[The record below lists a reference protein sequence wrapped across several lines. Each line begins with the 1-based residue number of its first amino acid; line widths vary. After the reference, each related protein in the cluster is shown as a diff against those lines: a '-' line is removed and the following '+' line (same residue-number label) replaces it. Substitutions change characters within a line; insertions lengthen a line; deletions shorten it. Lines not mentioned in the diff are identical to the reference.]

1 MTTDLLPRQPGGH
14 LASHREIRGRQG
26 LAFPR
31 CSCALYILGVSSSQ
45 QGPVHRAVLLFL
57 CTHHKAETPPNSG
70 QGLQGRPQEEP
81 LARTPRLPRW
91 NQCTP
96 GLQNLCSQSH
106 PVPALD
112 AEAKW
117 KSDCPPARVALAL
130 RPKASSGEAERGCI
144 TSLRPRRTWGSGG
157 LDLEPQE
164 RTSGARAPPAGRF
177 LLTRCRQPLA
187 LQLVGTVALASFRPA
202 GATPRAVL
210 SPPPRDPPSG
220 RSAGVLR

>member
-1 MTTDLLPRQPGGH
+1 MPAIGKLE
-14 LASHREIRGRQG
+14 AGR
-26 LAFPR
+26 AWPFH
-31 CSCALYILGVSSSQ
+31 AA
-45 QGPVHRAVLLFL
+45 PVL
-57 CTHHKAETPPNSG
+57 CTSSESPPVNRAPCA
-70 QGLQGRPQEEP
+70 GLCCFSSVPITRQRRPPTQDRGCRGGP
-81 LARTPRLPRW
+81 RRSPWLGPPRLPRW

-164 RTSGARAPPAGRF
+164 RTFGARAPPAGRF

-187 LQLVGTVALASFRPA
+187 LQLVSTVALASFRPA

-220 RSAGVLR
+220 RSAEVLR